1 MKKLFTIIVI
11 ILSIF
16 VAYALGYNNA
26 IVKATTSIGFVDE
39 DASQFVLDI
48 DGNYYAWDI

>member
-1 MKKLFTIIVI
+1 MKKFFTIAVI

-16 VAYALGYNNA
+16 VGYAFGYNNA
-26 IVKATTSIGFVDE
+26 IVKATTSVGFVDE
-39 DASQFVLDI
+39 DANQFVLDV